1 MLISPPAS
9 CIRVSVVC
17 RVGLDVRFTGV
28 FVLPEDILRTCTS
41 TSSRACLPPCGLAK
55 CQSLNSAVH
64 TTQRTQAQIC
74 LHPVARN
81 GVLPRRCISRE
92 AAAAGQVEDQ
102 SHVAVFPHLCWRSG
116 AEPARAAPPAPL
128 GPRGRA
134 LDLRQTA
141 PLLECHR
148 LPSPA
153 LQAVSTQTLHN
164 RRLMSMVKRCST

>member
-1 MLISPPAS
+1 MSISPPAS

-17 RVGLDVRFTGV
+17 RVGLDVRFIGV
-28 FVLPEDILRTCTS
+28 FVLPEDILRTCTF
-41 TSSRACLPPCGLAK
+41 TGSRACLPPCGPAK
-55 CQSLNSAVH
+55 CQSLTSAVH
-64 TTQRTQAQIC
+64 MTQRTQAQNW

-81 GVLPRRCISRE
+81 GVLPRRCIPRE
-92 AAAAGQVEDQ
+92 AAAAGQVGDQ

-128 GPRGRA
+128 APRGRA
-134 LDLRQTA
+134 LDPRQTA

-153 LQAVSTQTLHN
+153 LQAVRTQTLHN
-164 RRLMSMVKRCST
+164 QRLMFMMKHCST